1 MLTEFICASVLHVI
15 VSRKLVCYITV
26 TCTIFPYRVATVL
39 GYKIVVYSP
48 LPCEMIFVLTDL
60 RFNAEN
66 IRKCNEPVD
75 EIDEDGYS
83 LHCDA
88 CLKI

>member
-1 MLTEFICASVLHVI
+1 MLAEFICALLLHLI

-26 TCTIFPYRVATVL
+26 TCTIFPYRIATVL
-39 GYKIVVYSP
+39 GYKFLDWP
-48 LPCEMIFVLTDL
+48 LPCEMFSVLTDL

-66 IRKCNEPVD
+66 IRKCKEPVD

-88 CLKI
+88 CLIV